1 MFLQRNPHPTFRG
14 FGGGVLDSVIKGPYW
29 AQWPDRIYYNL
40 AHQIT
45 APTAE
50 GGTIGGLGK
59 ILNNMASMIKYM
71 ENMRREAHKSDAQGM
86 DRIKRLGL
94 RVSVDADGNATYH
107 AL

>member
-1 MFLQRNPHPTFRG
+1 MFLQRNPAFRG
-14 FGGGVLDSVIKGPYW
+14 FGASPLDSVIHGPYW

-59 ILNNMASMIKYM
+59 ILNNMASMMKTM
-71 ENMRREAHKSDAQGM
+71 ENMAREQHKSDAQGM
-86 DRIKRLGL
+86 DRLKRLGL
-94 RVSVDADGNATYH
+94 RVQMDADGNATYV
-107 AL
+107 AI